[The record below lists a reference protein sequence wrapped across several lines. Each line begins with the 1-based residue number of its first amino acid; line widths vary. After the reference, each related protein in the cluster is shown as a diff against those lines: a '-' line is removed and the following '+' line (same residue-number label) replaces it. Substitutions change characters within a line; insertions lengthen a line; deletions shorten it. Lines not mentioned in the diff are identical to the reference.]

1 MTTSGTAAQT
11 PARSTADRIAR
22 QLLLIEDAAPRSL
35 VSLRGSLV
43 ITAIRCTLTY
53 ALIPAL
59 SPLIGWMGAVATPVS
74 LVLSLAAIALSINSL
89 RRVWLANY
97 VHRWAYTGFI
107 TLVVTLLAYVVVGD
121 VRTLLG

>member
-1 MTTSGTAAQT
+1 MTTSGTTAQS
-11 PARSTADRIAR
+11 PPRSTADRVAR

-59 SPLIGWMGAVATPVS
+59 APLIGWMGAIATPVS
-74 LVLSLAAIALSINSL
+74 LVLSLAAIVLSINSL

-97 VHRWAYTGFI
+97 AHRWAYTAFI
-107 TLVVTLLAYVVVGD
+107 VLVVSLLVAVVVGD
-121 VRTLLG
+121 VRALAG